1 MVGKIRLGFFKECV
15 DDASRFQK
23 LLEGKKKVLFEL
35 SVENNAK
42 HFKLGKKIPIFLL
55 RLETGVFFPL
65 HKYFF

>member
-42 HFKLGKKIPIFLL
+42 QFEVGKENSYLL
-55 RLETGVFFPL
+55 ITAGDWGLFSPS
-65 HKYFF
+65 

>member
-1 MVGKIRLGFFKECV
+1 MMGKIRLGFFKECV

-42 HFKLGKKIPIFLL
+42 QFEVGKENSYLL
-55 RLETGVFFPL
+55 ITAEDWGLFSPS
-65 HKYFF
+65 